1 MEPSSAETSA
11 GGRPTSETM
20 ISYDNDFR
28 TAANPL
34 IAGLADLGFGV
45 VSVGYLSLRLENNQT
60 ELQVHQD
67 QPGDVVTAS
76 LARAGDETS
85 YDAEQIA
92 RYLGEK
98 NPQRYGSDLE
108 ALRRASEAL
117 LGFFVG
123 PARSF
128 LDGDPEL
135 FEKLKNFNAQHD
147 AQYFRKLLRDQRLG
161 RAERLY
167 GDGDYA
173 GLIDLLGQAESDLTP
188 KEMRLLRIAKK
199 LGAPGHEAES
209 ES

>member
-92 RYLGEK
+92 RYLGGRK
-98 NPQRYGSDLE
+98 PQRYGSDILE
-108 ALRRASEAL
+108 ALRRARRSSAR
-117 LGFFVG
+117 FFCRPG
-123 PARSF
+123 SQLSGWRS
-128 LDGDPEL
+128 
-135 FEKLKNFNAQHD
+135 
-147 AQYFRKLLRDQRLG
+147 
-161 RAERLY
+161 
-167 GDGDYA
+167 
-173 GLIDLLGQAESDLTP
+173 
-188 KEMRLLRIAKK
+188 
-199 LGAPGHEAES
+199 
-209 ES
+209 